1 MYKKISEMAF
11 MDQNKGPSGYNDEC
25 LVSMVLMEASTMYK
39 DVTVA
44 KGPQNNQHFGCY
56 IQKYEK

>member
-1 MYKKISEMAF
+1 
-11 MDQNKGPSGYNDEC
+11 
-25 LVSMVLMEASTMYK
+25 MYK

-56 IQKYEK
+56 IQKQEKNRQKFIGFAPLGARQAANGLIYKF